1 MKNNQAEKSK
11 NGDRKLNNNSSRNQV
26 QNSQAT
32 NAQLKVILKIKQ
44 AKPNELQ
51 IKTSFTDS
59 KGREVKE
66 MISTFQDRDTKE
78 LLVEMEK
85 ELFGLRL

>member
-44 AKPNELQ
+44 AKPNKLQ
-51 IKTSFTDS
+51 IKASFTDS
-59 KGREVKE
+59 KGCEVKE
-66 MISTFQDRDTKE
+66 MISTF
-78 LLVEMEK
+78 
-85 ELFGLRL
+85 